1 MLHTAYVC
9 IQIAVL
15 LDAHMQVA
23 PGYHSA
29 NQDPL
34 HLKEEAAKIKYPVLI
49 KAWHGGGGKG
59 MRLVEHEDDFLDALD
74 ACKREAMKSF
84 NNDQVLLEK
93 FIVKPRHV
101 EYQVFG
107 DSFGNAVHL
116 AERDCSVQRRHQKV
130 HESRVVALPLLLAME
145 LAVFSSH
152 FFFCSCGRPPRAL
165 SCCAS

>member
-1 MLHTAYVC
+1 MCRDSHICGCEHTCSCAPLT
-9 IQIAVL
+9 L
-15 LDAHMQVA
+15 LLLLLLLQVA

-59 MRLVEHEDDFLDALD
+59 MRLVEHEDDFLDALN

-130 HESRVVALPLLLAME
+130 YCYYEAKEEEWCESY
-145 LAVFSSH
+145 
-152 FFFCSCGRPPRAL
+152 C
-165 SCCAS
+165 